1 MCRQNSK
8 ENSKMFLV
16 GHSLFA
22 TSPGNG
28 TRLQN
33 SKEKKKIEDMYGYK
47 VSAVVDEQ
55 IFQNNSKENSK
66 LYICPLGAHACT
78 SHYSKDNGKGAGV
91 PRRVVP
97 YARISFL
104 EGGERGGW
112 GCLISVFYSSH
123 SLKGGGYLA
132 TANSGSVAG
141 SQVE

>member
-1 MCRQNSK
+1 MKTARDKIQ
-8 ENSKMFLV
+8 
-16 GHSLFA
+16 
-22 TSPGNG
+22 
-28 TRLQN
+28 
-33 SKEKKKIEDMYGYK
+33 KKIARRFSGESTLF
-47 VSAVVDEQ
+47 V
-55 IFQNNSKENSK
+55 FCSKGHKIQKKIAS
-66 LYICPLGAHACT
+66 LGAYACT
-78 SHYSKDNGKGAGV
+78 SHYSKENGKDAGV